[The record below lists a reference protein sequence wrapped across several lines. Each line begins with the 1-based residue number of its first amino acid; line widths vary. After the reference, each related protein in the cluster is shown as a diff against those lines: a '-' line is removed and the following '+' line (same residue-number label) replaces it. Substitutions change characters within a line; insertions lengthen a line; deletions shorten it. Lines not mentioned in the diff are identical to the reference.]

1 MFDRRITSYKLA
13 PVPRTPD
20 ELEAELHE
28 VAMLREAEALRITLE
43 DSKRIRLRNEA
54 RALQAAQEA
63 FDKRQSVRGIPA
75 RLVRSLVE
83 LVREVRRG

>member
-1 MFDRRITSYKLA
+1 MFDRRITSYRLT

-20 ELEAELHE
+20 ELEQELHE

-43 DSKRIRLRNEA
+43 DSRQIRLRNEA
-54 RALQAAQEA
+54 KALAAAQEA

-75 RLVRSLVE
+75 RLVRSLVG
-83 LVREVRRG
+83 LLREVRRG

>member
-1 MFDRRITSYKLA
+1 MFDPRLIH
-13 PVPRTPD
+13 PRTPD
-20 ELEAELHE
+20 ELEAEMHE
-28 VAMLREAEALRITLE
+28 VTMLREAEALRITLE

-54 RALQAAQEA
+54 KALAAAQEA
-63 FDKRQSVRGIPA
+63 FEKRQSVRGIPA

>member
-1 MFDRRITSYKLA
+1 MFDPRLIH
-13 PVPRTPD
+13 PRTPD

-28 VAMLREAEALRITLE
+28 VAMLREAESLRLTLE
-43 DSKRIRLRNEA
+43 DSKRIRLRNEE

-63 FDKRQSVRGIPA
+63 FDKRQSVRGITA